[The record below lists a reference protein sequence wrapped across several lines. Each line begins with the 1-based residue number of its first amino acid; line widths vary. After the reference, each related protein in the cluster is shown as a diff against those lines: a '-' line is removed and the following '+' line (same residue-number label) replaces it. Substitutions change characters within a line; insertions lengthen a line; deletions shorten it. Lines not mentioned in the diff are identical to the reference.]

1 MTMTTQHI
9 LDNCDLLVK
18 SECQIIDNCVY
29 EKVRFDSLFKKSD
42 FVNSDTETYYLN
54 NDDHVYRV
62 FLDTDDYDYV
72 TDSETIKR
80 LNSIFK

>member
-1 MTMTTQHI
+1 MNAQHI

-18 SECQIIDNCVY
+18 SDCQIIDSVVY
-29 EKVRFDSLFKKSD
+29 EKVRFDDSLFKKSE
-42 FVNSDTETYYLN
+42 FINSDTETYYLN
-54 NDDHVYRV
+54 NDDHVYR
-62 FLDTDDYDYV
+62 FFRDTDDYDYV